1 MIMKAEKYYVKWC
14 NISSTGLGLADLLVN
29 SSSLGRVDSIDGSI
43 ISREI
48 LQRDGD
54 DEDDEERSILSSVAF
69 RFRAPPVVPILG

>member
-1 MIMKAEKYYVKWC
+1 MKAEKYYVNWC
-14 NISSTGLGLADLLVN
+14 NKSSTGLGLADLLVN
-29 SSSLGRVDSIDGSI
+29 SSFGRVDSFDGSI